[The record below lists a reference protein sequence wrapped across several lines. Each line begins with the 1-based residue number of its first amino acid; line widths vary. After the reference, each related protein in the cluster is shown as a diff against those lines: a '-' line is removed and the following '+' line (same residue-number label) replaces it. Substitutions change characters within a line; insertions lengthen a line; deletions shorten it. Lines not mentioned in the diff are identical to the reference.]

1 MAKKQ
6 PATGIAPVNGDEVP
20 AAPPAVKKLPVTTRS
35 FVNPDTYD
43 TMVVVHDP
51 NAGTYTETVTSK
63 ATGAKTVT
71 VHKGISHTWARWEEQ
86 ISPDK

>member
-1 MAKKQ
+1 
-6 PATGIAPVNGDEVP
+6 
-20 AAPPAVKKLPVTTRS
+20 
-35 FVNPDTYD
+35 
-43 TMVVVHDP
+43 VHDP